1 MGLKLSH
8 VYKRFGTAG
17 TSSFREVL
25 QDISLDVEEGE
36 MLAVKGKSGA
46 GKSTL
51 LHIIGLLDTMDEG
64 SYILDGTD
72 AAKLGNEDA
81 ARLRT
86 MKIGFV
92 LQDFGLIEDDT
103 VLYNVCL
110 PLMLGNTPYKTIK
123 KIAAEK
129 LEQVGVGSL
138 AGKKVAVL
146 SGGEKQR
153 VAIARALVNEPD
165 YILADEPTGALDT
178 QNAAHIISIM
188 KRLNDEGKTIV
199 VVTHDDAVANACG
212 RVICIED
219 GQIK

>member
-1 MGLKLSH
+1 
-8 VYKRFGTAG
+8 
-17 TSSFREVL
+17 
-25 QDISLDVEEGE
+25 
-36 MLAVKGKSGA
+36 
-46 GKSTL
+46 
-51 LHIIGLLDTMDEG
+51 MDEG

-81 ARLRT
+81 ARLRN